1 VKNMAEKKL
10 LTQREKI
17 IYAFFR
23 NKLGIVG
30 MATLIILYILV
41 IFAGFISPYNMTSMH
56 NKYSYLAPV
65 RIHFFDKDGH
75 FHILP
80 FVYGLK
86 QVRNPV
92 TFAMEYKI
100 DKSKI
105 YAIHFFVRGEE
116 WSFFG
121 IFKSDIHL
129 FGIDEDAHAMLALF
143 GTDKYGRDLFSRV
156 LYGGQVSM
164 SVGLVGVTISLVL
177 GAIIGS
183 LSGYYGGTTDLIVQR
198 IIELL
203 MSFPTLPLWLAL
215 SMIIPPSWPSTWVYF
230 GVVTVLSLLGW
241 MGIARVVRGMVLS
254 LREKEFVLA
263 AKLAGQS
270 DFKIILRH
278 VIPNV
283 MGYLIVIATL
293 SIPGMILGESAL
305 SFLGLGIKEPMASWG
320 LLLSEAQSMS
330 SIALH
335 PWLMVPGIFIV
346 VAVLAF
352 TFLGD
357 SLRDALDPYKVSK
370 TL

>member
-1 VKNMAEKKL
+1 MAEERKF
-10 LTQREKI
+10 LTQRQKMWH
-17 IYAFFR
+17 AFFK
-23 NKLGIVG
+23 NKLGIV
-30 MATLIILYILV
+30 AIVILVTLYLLV
-41 IFAGFISPYNMTSMH
+41 IFAGFISPYSMVTMH
-56 NKYSYLAPV
+56 KYKYLAPTP
-65 RIHFFDKDGH
+65 IHFFDRAGH
-75 FHILP
+75 FHWIP

-86 QVRNPV
+86 ETRNPV
-92 TFAMEYKI
+92 TFALEYKV
-100 DKSKI
+100 DYEQI
-105 YAIHFFVRGEE
+105 YPIHLFVKGEE

-121 IFKSDIHL
+121 LFHSHIHL
-129 FGIDEDAHAMLALF
+129 FGISPDAHGMLALF
-143 GTDKYGRDLFSRV
+143 GTDKYGRDLFSRT

-164 SVGLVGVTISLVL
+164 SVGLIGVAISLIL

-183 LSGYYGGTTDLIVQR
+183 ISGYFGGTVDLVIQR

-203 MSFPTLPLWLAL
+203 MSFPRLPLWLAL

-230 GVVTVLSLLGW
+230 GVVTVLSFLGW

-254 LREKEFVLA
+254 LREKDFVSA
-263 AKLAGQS
+263 AKLVGQS
-270 DFKIILRH
+270 DFKIIIRH

-283 MGYLIVIATL
+283 SGYLIVIATL

-335 PWLMVPGIFIV
+335 PWLMIPGLFIIV
-346 VAVLAF
+346 TVLAF

-357 SLRDALDPYKVSK
+357 SLRDALDPYKVAR
-370 TL
+370 TN